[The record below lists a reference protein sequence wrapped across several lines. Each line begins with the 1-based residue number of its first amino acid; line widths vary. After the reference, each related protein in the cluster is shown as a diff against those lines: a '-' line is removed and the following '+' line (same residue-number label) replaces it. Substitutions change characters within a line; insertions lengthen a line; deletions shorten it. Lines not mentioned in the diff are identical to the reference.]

1 LTKDGNNQLRVD
13 LQDWEDIKKYALYNI
28 FNVGDETTK
37 YQLRKQNQTKQNTTL
52 LEQLQTSRKKIVQ
65 T

>member
-1 LTKDGNNQLRVD
+1 LTKDDNYQLRVD

-37 YQLRKQNQTKQNTTL
+37 YQLSVGDYSGD
-52 LEQLQTSRKKIVQ
+52 EQLQTSRKKIVQ